1 MKLIVILIIIMSI
14 IFLIG
19 FIIIFFLKL
28 RKKKIKSS
36 RKIKYRLCDP
46 NSYHSSIIKNRKFKF
61 KSNNDLVNNKK
72 VLEMLTYLQ
81 ERDIANY
88 NNIIPTFYS
97 ILEKP
102 IQHNLEANK
111 NVNYLLTNIVDILC
125 HHHHSM
131 VNPLHLI
138 KHLFNKC
145 NNKLHQHKKILILLK
160 RIIIQLNQ
168 HMFLIK
174 HKLMLLHQ
182 KLMFLQQKKY
192 NKHTFS

>member
-46 NSYHSSIIKNRKFKF
+46 NSYHSSIIKNRKFK
-61 KSNNDLVNNKK
+61 SNNDLVNNKK

-88 NNIIPTFYS
+88 NNIITIFFI

-111 NVNYLLTNIVDILC
+111 NVNYLLTNIVAILC
-125 HHHHSM
+125 HHHHCM

-145 NNKLHQHKKILILLK
+145 NNKLHQHKKNSHFTQENNHSVK
-160 RIIIQLNQ
+160 PTHVFN
-168 HMFLIK
+168 K
-174 HKLMLLHQ
+174 TKTNASTP
-182 KLMFLQQKKY
+182 KTNVSTTKKN

>member
-46 NSYHSSIIKNRKFKF
+46 NSYHSSIIKNRKFK
-61 KSNNDLVNNKK
+61 SNNDLVNNKK
-72 VLEMLTYLQ
+72 ILEMLTYLQ

-111 NVNYLLTNIVDILC
+111 NANYLLTNIVDILC
-125 HHHHSM
+125 HHHHCI
-131 VNPLHLI
+131 VNTLHLI

-145 NNKLHQHKKILILLK
+145 NNKLHQHKKHSHFTQENNHSVKPTHVFNKTQTNASTPKTNVSIPK
-160 RIIIQLNQ
+160 
-168 HMFLIK
+168 K
-174 HKLMLLHQ
+174 H
-182 KLMFLQQKKY
+182 

>member
-1 MKLIVILIIIMSI
+1 
-14 IFLIG
+14 
-19 FIIIFFLKL
+19 
-28 RKKKIKSS
+28 
-36 RKIKYRLCDP
+36 
-46 NSYHSSIIKNRKFKF
+46 
-61 KSNNDLVNNKK
+61 
-72 VLEMLTYLQ
+72 MLTYLQ

-102 IQHNLEANK
+102 IQYNLEANK

-125 HHHHSM
+125 HHHHCI

-182 KLMFLQQKKY
+182 KLMFLYQKNIINILSHKFINIPLLVISPNLTKTEY
-192 NKHTFS
+192 LIKFIIKMY